1 MKLSHWS
8 VALSLCS
15 CLALIG
21 CGQPQPT
28 ASSTGAAASDS
39 SDMQA
44 DETSVAAVDD
54 STAPAADDT
63 EAPEATDDA
72 TETEAEVVVI
82 EPGPD
87 AQKAAQEALI
97 YAEEGDVIE
106 FAAGEF
112 NLTKTL
118 SLDGKK
124 HVTIRGQGMD
134 KTTLNFADQQKGTGG
149 EGILIK
155 NADDFTIEDITLQD
169 TPGDAIKVDGAHGLT
184 MRRVKTWW
192 SNGPHAENGA
202 YGLYPVL
209 SENILIEDCVAEC
222 ASDAG
227 IYVGQSKNIIVRRC
241 RAEKN
246 VAGIEIENCIGADVY
261 ENVATNNTGGL
272 LVFSLPGLK
281 LKNGSKCRVYNNK
294 LYDNNHDNFAAPGNM
309 VATVPPGTGL
319 SVMANDQV
327 EIFGNEIKNHKS
339 TNCYI
344 ISFFTTQR
352 KFEDAGYD
360 PYPEAISVYDNKFEK
375 GGYDPQKAWADV
387 VAFFPDGKLPDIVY
401 DGMVDEKKTVDG
413 KLPEGKQIFIGDN
426 GDFTFANIDYP
437 KLMSG
442 QPPELDFK
450 LEAYSTELP
459 KLPPVTIPGVK

>member
-1 MKLSHWS
+1 MKLSSWR
-8 VALSLCS
+8 VALSLCV
-15 CLALIG
+15 CLVLIG
-21 CGQPQPT
+21 CQKAQPS
-28 ASSTGAAASDS
+28 ASTTGAGAAADGEAL
-39 SDMQA
+39 A
-44 DETSVAAVDD
+44 DASAAK
-54 STAPAADDT
+54 AADDT
-63 EAPEATDDA
+63 TATADDA
-72 TETEAEVVVI
+72 AAPAANGDDAAVEAEGEVVVI
-82 EPGPD
+82 KPGPD
-87 AQKAAQEALI
+87 AQKDAQEALI

-112 NLTKTL
+112 NMTKTL
-118 SLDGKK
+118 SLDGTK

-134 KTTLNFADQQKGTGG
+134 KTILNFAEQQKGTGG
-149 EGILIK
+149 EGIKIT
-155 NADDFTIEDITLQD
+155 ADDFTIEDITLQD
-169 TPGDAIKVDGAHGLT
+169 TPGDAIKVEGAHGVT
-184 MRRVKTWW
+184 MRNVKTWW
-192 SNGPHAENGA
+192 SRGPKADNGA

-209 SENILIEDCVAEC
+209 CENVLIEDCVAEC

-294 LYDNNHDNFAAPGNM
+294 IFNNNHDNFAAPGNM
-309 VATVPPGTGL
+309 VATVPPGTGV

-327 EIFGNEIKNHKS
+327 EIFDNEVTDHKS

-352 KFEDAGYD
+352 QFKDAEYD
-360 PYPEAISVYDNKFEK
+360 PYPEAISIYHNKFEK

-387 VAFFPDGKLPDIVY
+387 VAFLPDNKLPDIVY

-413 KLPEGKQIFIGDN
+413 KLPEGKQIYIGDN
-426 GDFTFANIDYP
+426 GEFTFANIDFGS
-437 KLMSG
+437 MAAG
-442 QPPELDFK
+442 QPPQPTFDLKE
-450 LEAYSTELP
+450 YSAELP
-459 KLPPVTIPGVK
+459 KLPAVSIPGVK